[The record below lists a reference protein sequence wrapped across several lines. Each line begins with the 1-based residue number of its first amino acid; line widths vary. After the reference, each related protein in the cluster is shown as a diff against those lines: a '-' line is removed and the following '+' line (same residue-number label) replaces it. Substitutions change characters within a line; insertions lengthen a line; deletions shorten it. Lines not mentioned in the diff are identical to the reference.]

1 MYSLIEK
8 LLERDEEETNIKLK
22 HDLMI
27 RREFYK

>member
-22 HDLMI
+22 NDLMI